1 MTRLLASIALCGLCG
16 IAVGAEIDTAGL
28 LPTQVARPLL
38 DNDPAVS
45 AARANVE
52 IAQREAQIIARSPYE
67 WTANGSKQRRSYVT
81 APADERVREWHVGLE
96 KTFRL
101 PGKGYADRRLARA
114 TVEQAQGE
122 FGDALHQAAKQL
134 MNLWVDQLAAI
145 EFEQIAATNV
155 AAAEE
160 LMSIVEKRIKAG
172 DASKIDLNLMRA
184 DLMEQ
189 RRAHSDAKTQT
200 TVARTRLLTRFPDFR
215 SSVKTVPPP
224 VPLDRPTE
232 FYRDRAVSESD
243 ELRIARA
250 RLDVASAEADRARAD
265 RIPDPTLGV
274 FKASEAGGRERITGI
289 SFSIPITGVVRSA
302 NSKKSVAARSMARYE
317 FELAEREL
325 NADIAADVSIAR
337 GAYESSLMAADGAAA
352 MQETARL
359 TQRAHSLGEADLA
372 SLLMVRRQSS
382 ATSNAALQA
391 RVAAIKAYY
400 SLLIDAHLVWD
411 LEND

>member
-1 MTRLLASIALCGLCG
+1 MNRTFSLSLACMAAAIGALRG
-16 IAVGAEIDTAGL
+16 
-28 LPTQVARPLL
+28 
-38 DNDPAVS
+38 S
-45 AARANVE
+45 AA
-52 IAQREAQIIARSPYE
+52 
-67 WTANGSKQRRSYVT
+67 
-81 APADERVREWHVGLE
+81 APR
-96 KTFRL
+96 
-101 PGKGYADRRLARA
+101 
-114 TVEQAQGE
+114 
-122 FGDALHQAAKQL
+122 
-134 MNLWVDQLAAI
+134 
-145 EFEQIAATNV
+145 
-155 AAAEE
+155 AAEFAVP
-160 LMSIVEKRIKAG
+160 VEKRVKAG

-189 RRAHSDAKTQT
+189 RRAHSDTKTQT

-215 SSVKTVPPP
+215 SSVKTVPSP

-232 FYRDRAVSESD
+232 FYR
-243 ELRIARA
+243 
-250 RLDVASAEADRARAD
+250 DRARAD

-325 NADIAADVSIAR
+325 NADIAADMSIAR

-372 SLLMVRRQSS
+372 SLL
-382 ATSNAALQA
+382 
-391 RVAAIKAYY
+391 
-400 SLLIDAHLVWD
+400 IDAHLVWD